1 MESFFS
7 KLNIIKKTIILLNQK
22 THELKET
29 NRDLALKE
37 TAWSDEKEKI
47 NVRMRQKDLENEE
60 LKRSLSQ
67 ILMKVF
73 KMNVIF

>member
-1 MESFFS
+1 M
-7 KLNIIKKTIILLNQK
+7 
-22 THELKET
+22 KET
-29 NRDLALKE
+29 KRDLALKVA
-37 TAWSDEKEKI
+37 AWSDEKENI
-47 NVRMRQKDLENEE
+47 NVRIRQKDQENEE

>member
-1 MESFFS
+1 M
-7 KLNIIKKTIILLNQK
+7 
-22 THELKET
+22 KET
-29 NRDLALKE
+29 KRDLALKE